1 LQQVIGNLLSN
12 AVKFTPGGGRIDV
25 ELNRLGQ
32 QAQIQVRDSGLGI
45 DAELLPR
52 IFDRFD
58 QAGQTSTRRHGGL
71 GLGLSLVHQ
80 LVGLHH
86 GSVRAES
93 SGEGKGATFVI
104 QLPLRSDASTTAN
117 PTPARGPLGSNTG
130 PLDAKQLSLAGF
142 NILVVDDD
150 PDARELTSLLLRQ
163 HGAEVRP
170 AASAAEAFSTL
181 AASADFLPDL
191 LLSDIG
197 MPDEDGY
204 SLITRIRVLESASD
218 GRIPAIA
225 LTAFGSNE
233 DRARAFSSGFDAHLT
248 KPVEPNQ
255 LIAEIAR
262 LAPQG
267 KARRVDR

>member
-1 LQQVIGNLLSN
+1 VVGNLLSN
-12 AVKFTPGGGRIDV
+12 AVKFTPGGGRIEI
-25 ELNRLGQ
+25 ELSKLDQ
-32 QAQIQVRDSGLGI
+32 QVQLQVQDSGVGI

-58 QAGQTSTRRHGGL
+58 QAGHTSTRRHGGL
-71 GLGLSLVHQ
+71 GLGLSLVSQ
-80 LVGLHH
+80 LLGLHD

-93 SGEGKGATFVI
+93 AGEGKGATFVI
-104 QLPLRSDASTTAN
+104 QLPLRTETSTAASR
-117 PTPARGPLGSNTG
+117 TPARGPLGSNTG
-130 PLDAKQLSLAGF
+130 PLEAKLLSLMGF

-150 PDARELTSLLLRQ
+150 PDARELTALLLRR

-204 SLITRIRVLESASD
+204 SLITRVRALTPGSG

-233 DRARAFSSGFDAHLT
+233 DRARAFSCGFDAHLT

-255 LIAEIAR
+255 LVAEIAR

-267 KARRVDR
+267 KTRRK